1 MDVGQKARG
10 EGREARGE
18 RLMGKGGFKELRVW
32 QNGKDLAVYVYQITN
47 TGDFA
52 KDYGLRDQIRRAVIS
67 IPSNIAEGDE
77 RETDKEAVR
86 YFYIAKGS
94 SAEVLTQAT
103 IAFEIGY
110 IPKETFKEIEKGC
123 IEISRMLSKLISAR
137 SKTFCP

>member
-1 MDVGQKARG
+1 
-10 EGREARGE
+10 
-18 RLMGKGGFKELRVW
+18 MGSFKELRVW
-32 QNGKDLAVYVYQITN
+32 QKGKDLAVYIYRITN

-52 KDYGLRDQIRRAVIS
+52 KDYGLRDQIRRAVVS

-123 IEISRMLSKLISAR
+123 IEISSMLSKLISAR
-137 SKTFCP
+137 SKTFSP

>member
-1 MDVGQKARG
+1 MS
-10 EGREARGE
+10 
-18 RLMGKGGFKELRVW
+18 KGGFKELRVW
-32 QNGKDLAVYVYQITN
+32 QKGKDLAVYIYRITN

-52 KDYGLRDQIRRAVIS
+52 KDYGLRDQIRRAVVS

-86 YFYIAKGS
+86 YFYIVHPVKYSISRGRGS

-110 IPKETFKEIEKGC
+110 IQKETFKEIEERC
-123 IEISRMLSKLISAR
+123 IEISSMLSKLISAR
-137 SKTFCP
+137 SKTFCL